1 MKTFKPYTPNQPFL
15 LPPVLQDWLPEG
27 HPAAFISEVV
37 DEALD
42 LTAIL
47 ATYET
52 GDGRGQP
59 PYHPALL
66 VKLLLY
72 GYCMGKPSSRA
83 IERATYEEIPYRVLA
98 ANQHPDHDTIAA
110 FRQTHLPALAALF
123 LQVLRLC
130 QRAGLVTLGH
140 VALDGTK
147 VLANASKHKAMSY
160 GRMTETEQRLEAEIA
175 ALLAEAQRVDAA
187 EDTQYGKGR
196 RGDELPAEL
205 ARRESRL
212 AKIRAAKA
220 ALEAEAKGA
229 AADAAAAAQATR
241 AKRERQTRETGRKP
255 KGPTPTVPDPA
266 QATPAPTAQR
276 NFTDPESRI
285 MKDGATKSYV
295 QAYNAQ
301 AVVDGTAQV
310 IVAAAV
316 TQAANDKQ
324 QLVPMLAQAEGN
336 CGARPVAASADAG
349 DLQRGGRDGPHPR
362 RDRPVRAP
370 GPAETW
376 GGTPTPGGRRDRDR
390 RDARQAPDGGGP
402 RRLRPPQGDRGAG
415 VRADQGRPQ
424 PPALLGPRARQGPG
438 GVGADLP
445 HPQPPEAVPGGVA
458 PPDGVRERPRQTSP
472 EHGLACSGA
481 RGARAVG

>member
-42 LTAIL
+42 LSAIF

-72 GYCMGKPSSRA
+72 GYCTGKPSSRQL
-83 IERATYEEIPYRVLA
+83 EKATYEEIPYRVLA

-110 FRQTHLPALAALF
+110 FRQTHLSALAALF

-130 QRAGLVTLGH
+130 QRAGLVQLGH

-160 GRMTETEQRLEAEIA
+160 GRMAEAEQQLQQEIA

-187 EDTQYGKGR
+187 EDAQYGKGKC
-196 RGDELPAEL
+196 GDELPAEL
-205 ARRESRL
+205 TRRETRL

-220 ALEAEAKGA
+220 DLEAEAKA
-229 AADAAAAAQATR
+229 EAVAAAAEAQAKL
-241 AKRERQTRETGRKP
+241 AARERQTRETGRTP
-255 KGPTPTVPDPA
+255 KGRPPTVPDPPK
-266 QATPAPTAQR
+266 ATPDPKAQR

-285 MKDGATKSYV
+285 MKDGATKSFV

-324 QLVPMLAQAEGN
+324 QLVPMLTTAATN
-336 CGARPVAASADAG
+336 CGARPAAASGDAG
-349 DLQRGGRDGPHPR
+349 YFSEAAVTDPALAGIALYVPP
-362 RDRPVRAP
+362 DRQKHAEAP
-370 GPAETW
+370 P
-376 GGTPTPGGRRDRDR
+376 
-390 RDARQAPDGGGP
+390 
-402 RRLRPPQGDRGAG
+402 
-415 VRADQGRPQ
+415 
-424 PPALLGPRARQGPG
+424 PPADDGTARSAMRATLQTAAG
-438 GVGADLP
+438 
-445 HPQPPEAVPGGVA
+445 HAVYALRKAIVA
-458 PPDGVRERPRQTSP
+458 PVFGQIK
-472 EHGLACSGA
+472 GA
-481 RGARAVG
+481 RGLRRFSVRGLAKVQAEWALICLTHNLLKLFRAGWRPLLA

>member
-72 GYCMGKPSSRA
+72 GYCMGKPSSRQL
-83 IERATYEEIPYRVLA
+83 ERATYEEIPYRVLA

-160 GRMTETEQRLEAEIA
+160 GRMTETAQRLEAEIA
-175 ALLAEAQRVDAA
+175 ALLAEAQRVDTAEAA
-187 EDTQYGKGR
+187 QYGNGK
-196 RGDELPAEL
+196 RGDELPVEL
-205 ARRESRL
+205 TRRETRL

-220 ALEAEAKGA
+220 DLEAEAKVA
-229 AADAAAAAQATR
+229 AAEAAAGAQTKLAA
-241 AKRERQTRETGRKP
+241 RERQTRETGRKP

-266 QATPAPTAQR
+266 QATPEPKAQR

-301 AVVDGTAQV
+301 AAVDGTAQV

-324 QLVPMLAQAEGN
+324 QLVPMLAQVAAN
-336 CGARPVAASADAG
+336 CGAPLVAASADAG
-349 DLQRGGRDGPHPR
+349 YFSEAAVTDPALAAIALYVPPDRQTHGEAPPPPADDGTARSAMRAKLQTAAGHAIYALRKAIVEPVFGQIKGGRSLR
-362 RDRPVRAP
+362 RFSVRGLAKVQ
-370 GPAETW
+370 AEWALICLTHNLLKLF
-376 GGTPTPGGRRDRDR
+376 R
-390 RDARQAPDGGGP
+390 
-402 RRLRPPQGDRGAG
+402 AG
-415 VRADQGRPQ
+415 WRPQ
-424 PPALLGPRARQGPG
+424 MA
-438 GVGADLP
+438 
-445 HPQPPEAVPGGVA
+445 
-458 PPDGVRERPRQTSP
+458 
-472 EHGLACSGA
+472 
-481 RGARAVG
+481 

>member
-1 MKTFKPYTPNQPFL
+1 MKTFKPYAPNQPFL

-42 LTAIL
+42 LTAIF

-72 GYCMGKPSSRA
+72 GYCTGKPSSRQL
-83 IERATYEEIPYRVLA
+83 ERATYEEIPYRVLT

-130 QRAGLVTLGH
+130 QRAGLVKLGH

-160 GRMTETEQRLEAEIA
+160 GRMAEAEQALQQEIA

-187 EDTQYGKGR
+187 EDAQYGTGR

-205 ARRESRL
+205 TRRETRL

-220 ALEAEAKGA
+220 DLEAEAQA
-229 AADAAAAAQATR
+229 AATEAAAAAQAKL
-241 AKRERQTRETGRKP
+241 AERERRAAETGRTP
-255 KGPTPTVPDPA
+255 KGPAPTA
-266 QATPAPTAQR
+266 PAPTEATPKPKAQR

-285 MKDGATKSYV
+285 MKDGATKSFV

-324 QLVPMLAQAEGN
+324 QLVPMLTQVEPN
-336 CGARPVAASADAG
+336 CGAPPVAASADAG
-349 DLQRGGRDGPHPR
+349 YFSEAAVTDPALRGIALYVPP
-362 RDRPVRAP
+362 DRQKHGEAP
-370 GPAETW
+370 P
-376 GGTPTPGGRRDRDR
+376 
-390 RDARQAPDGGGP
+390 
-402 RRLRPPQGDRGAG
+402 
-415 VRADQGRPQ
+415 
-424 PPALLGPRARQGPG
+424 PPADDGTARSAMRTKLQTTAG
-438 GVGADLP
+438 
-445 HPQPPEAVPGGVA
+445 HAVYTLRKAIVEPVFG
-458 PPDGVRERPRQTSP
+458 QIK
-472 EHGLACSGA
+472 GA
-481 RGARAVG
+481 RGLRRFSLRGFAQVQAEWSLICLTHNLLKLFRAGWRPQMA

>member
-1 MKTFKPYTPNQPFL
+1 MKTFKPYNPDQLFL
-15 LPPVLQDWLPEG
+15 LPPALRDWLPEG
-27 HPAAFISEVV
+27 HPAAFISDVV
-37 DEALD
+37 DAALD
-42 LTAIL
+42 LTPIL

-72 GYCMGKPSSRA
+72 GYCTGKPSSRQL
-83 IERATYEEIPYRVLA
+83 ERATYEEIPYRVLA

-110 FRQTHLPALAALF
+110 FRQTHLTTLAALF
-123 LQVLRLC
+123 AQVLRLC
-130 QRAGLVTLGH
+130 QRAGLVQLGH

-160 GRMTETEQRLEAEIA
+160 GRMTEAERKLEQEIA

-187 EDTQYGKGR
+187 EDAQYGQGK

-220 ALEAEAKGA
+220 ELEAEARAEA
-229 AADAAAAAQATR
+229 ATAAEAAQAKL
-241 AKRERQTRETGRKP
+241 AARERQARETGRKP
-255 KGPTPTVPDPA
+255 KGPAPTVPDPTRA
-266 QATPAPTAQR
+266 KPKPKAQR

-285 MKDGATKSYV
+285 MKDGATKSFV

-324 QLVPMLAQAEGN
+324 QLVPMLTEVDAN
-336 CGARPVAASADAG
+336 CGARPTAASGDAG
-349 DLQRGGRDGPHPR
+349 YFSEAAVTDAALDGIALYVPPDRQTHGEAPAPPADDGTVIGAMRAKLQTAAGHAVYALRKTIVE
-362 RDRPVRAP
+362 PVF
-370 GPAETW
+370 G
-376 GGTPTPGGRRDRDR
+376 
-390 RDARQAPDGGGP
+390 QIKGP
-402 RRLRPPQGDRGAG
+402 RGFRRFSFRGS
-415 VRADQGRPQ
+415 
-424 PPALLGPRARQGPG
+424 PRSR
-438 GVGADLP
+438 
-445 HPQPPEAVPGGVA
+445 
-458 PPDGVRERPRQTSP
+458 R
-472 EHGLACSGA
+472 SGS
-481 RGARAVG
+481 

>member
-1 MKTFKPYTPNQPFL
+1 MKTFKPYSPNQPFL

-37 DEALD
+37 DEVLD

-72 GYCMGKPSSRA
+72 GYCTGKPSSRQL
-83 IERATYEEIPYRVLA
+83 ERATYEEIPYRVLA

-130 QRAGLVTLGH
+130 QRAGLVKLGH

-160 GRMTETEQRLEAEIA
+160 GRMAEAERKLEQEIA
-175 ALLAEAQRVDAA
+175 TLLAEAQRVDAA
-187 EDTQYGKGR
+187 EDAQFGKGK

-205 ARRESRL
+205 ARRETRL
-212 AKIRAAKA
+212 AKIREAKA
-220 ALEAEAKGA
+220 ALDAEAK
-229 AADAAAAAQATR
+229 AAAAAAAAEAQAKL
-241 AKRERQTRETGRKP
+241 AARERQTRETGRKP
-255 KGPTPTVPDPA
+255 KGPTPTVPDPTK
-266 QATPAPTAQR
+266 ATPEPKAQR

-301 AVVDGTAQV
+301 AAVDGTAQV

-324 QLVPMLAQAEGN
+324 QLVPMLTEAEAN
-336 CGARPVAASADAG
+336 CGARPAVALGDAG
-349 DLQRGGRDGPHPR
+349 YFSEAAVTDPALAGIALYVPPDRQKHGAAPPPPADDGT
-362 RDRPVRAP
+362 V
-370 GPAETW
+370 
-376 GGTPTPGGRRDRDR
+376 
-390 RDARQAPDGGGP
+390 
-402 RRLRPPQGDRGAG
+402 RGAMRAKLQTAAG
-415 VRADQGRPQ
+415 HAVYALRKAIVEPVFGQIKAARGFRRFSVR
-424 PPALLGPRARQGPG
+424 
-438 GVGADLP
+438 
-445 HPQPPEAVPGGVA
+445 
-458 PPDGVRERPRQTSP
+458 
-472 EHGLACSGA
+472 GLAQVQAEWQVICLTHNLLKLF
-481 RGARAVG
+481 RAGWRPLLA